1 MEILQHQLSSLADKI
16 ILDILNQLSKE
27 VQFYNTD
34 EETSFCEE
42 IADKYYV
49 YITIRTSEFED
60 NLVHEM
66 CHLIQYENKYPMIKA
81 RQDID
86 ENTKNIISS
95 IQNIIL
101 DLEVDQR
108 LKEYGY
114 VTKRNTVKYDTYY
127 HLLKKLKPSL
137 GNMPIQMICEL
148 SVEILHI
155 MIHDSKYHAE
165 SLLKYTDK
173 CSLEIRKNVYYLYD
187 AIKPYLISGINKS
200 NIPVLYSELIGRLS
214 DVEISIE

>member
-1 MEILQHQLSSLADKI
+1 MEILHHQLSSTADRI
-16 ILDILNQLSKE
+16 VINILNQLSKE

-42 IADKYYV
+42 MDNKYYV
-49 YITIRTSEFED
+49 HVSTRTSEFED

-66 CHLIQYENKYPMIKA
+66 CHLIQYENKYPMIKT
-81 RQDID
+81 RKNLDK
-86 ENTKNIISS
+86 NTKNIVSS
-95 IQNIIL
+95 IQNIVL

-114 VTKRNTVKYDTYY
+114 NTKKNTMKYDTYY
-127 HLLKKLKPSL
+127 PLIKKLKPSL
-137 GNMPIQMICEL
+137 GNMPIEMIREL

-155 MIHDSKYHAE
+155 MIHDSTYHAE

-173 CSLEIRKNVYYLYD
+173 SSLEIRKNVYYMYD
-187 AIKPYLISGINKS
+187 IIKPYLISGINKS